1 MTSSN
6 VQKFTFS
13 MIALALL
20 MGALA
25 VSSSSTAAQETTKP
39 VGVTGGKT
47 ILKPTKQMIRKLKRA
62 KVRVRPTGAATGG
75 LRKLVF
81 PITGGREVIGAQDLY
96 PWREIRHKG
105 SGFKIMKRVDGT
117 SPLAFRNPV
126 VDSRD
131 LMIWIGDVGNEV
143 VLRLSETDLL
153 QAEDGPIR
161 FRAKLTLT
169 TQSAKLLRKR
179 VGVNV
184 KKGNTFGIIGVLV
197 SFAGGDGLGGG
208 IFN

>member
-1 MTSSN
+1 MTAVN
-6 VQKFTFS
+6 VWKLAFS
-13 MIALALL
+13 MIALAMLFA
-20 MGALA
+20 ALT
-25 VSSSSTAAQETTKP
+25 VSTSSTADGAERSQF
-39 VGVTGGKT
+39 VITGGKT
-47 ILKPTKQMIRKLKRA
+47 TLKPTKQMVRKLKRA
-62 KVRVRPTGAATGG
+62 KVRVRPTGSATGD

-161 FRAKLTLT
+161 FRAKLKLT
-169 TQSAKLLRKR
+169 KQSAKLVRKR
-179 VGVNV
+179 LGLNV
-184 KKGNTFGIIGVLV
+184 KKGTTFGIIASKVER
-197 SFAGGDGLGGG
+197 ATTD
-208 IFN
+208 